1 MRGAGRKVGDILA
14 RGIAVLGS
22 TGSIGRQTLAIVQE
36 FPERFVVRGLAAGRN
51 WELLLEQTCRFRPQ
65 AVALLEKE
73 DALRLKAALPPGV
86 KTTVYWGREGLLQ
99 VATLPDAA
107 IVLTAVT
114 GAAGLE
120 PTLAAIEAGKDIA
133 LANKETLVA
142 AGEIVVGRVREKGVR
157 LLPVDSEHSAVW
169 QCLDG
174 RRGVAGIILTASGG
188 PFRELSPEALARVTP
203 DQALRHP
210 TWQMGPKITVDSA
223 TLMNK
228 GLEVIEAHWL
238 FGVPYDN
245 IRVLVHPQSIVHGMV
260 EFTDGNLMACL
271 SITDMRLPILY
282 ALSYPERLANSLP
295 RLDLAAV
302 GRLSF
307 EEPDAERFPAL
318 RLAYTAGK
326 TGGTMPAVL
335 NAANEVAVAAFLAG
349 ELPFTGIPEV
359 VERVM
364 AWHKV
369 EEKPELP
376 AILSADRWA
385 RAVAAEVV
393 QARHC

>member
-1 MRGAGRKVGDILA
+1 LRGAGRKVGDILA

>member
-1 MRGAGRKVGDILA
+1 MA
-14 RGIAVLGS
+14 RGIAILGS

-51 WELLLEQTCRFRPQ
+51 WELLLEQTCRFQPQ

-73 DALRLKAALPPGV
+73 DALRFKAALPPGV
-86 KTTVYWGREGLLQ
+86 KTAVYWGREGLLQ
-99 VATLPDAA
+99 IATLADAA

-142 AGEIVVGRVREKGVR
+142 AGEIVVRRVREKGVR

-174 RRGVAGIILTASGG
+174 RRGVVRIILTASGG
-188 PFRELSPEALARVTP
+188 PFRELNSEALARVTP
-203 DQALRHP
+203 DQALKHP

-238 FGVPYDN
+238 FGVSYDN

-260 EFTDGNLMACL
+260 EFADGNLVACL

-295 RLDLAAV
+295 RLDLVAV
-302 GRLSF
+302 GKLTF
-307 EEPDAERFPAL
+307 EEPDTERFPAL
-318 RLAYTAGK
+318 RLAYAAGK

-364 AWHKV
+364 DQHKV
-369 EEKPELP
+369 EAKPDLT

-385 RAVAAEVV
+385 RAAAAEVV
-393 QARHC
+393 RARHY

>member
-1 MRGAGRKVGDILA
+1 MA
-14 RGIAVLGS
+14 RGIAILGS

-86 KTTVYWGREGLLQ
+86 KTAVYWGHEGLLQ

-142 AGEIVVGRVREKGVR
+142 AGEIVVRRVREKGVR

-174 RRGVAGIILTASGG
+174 RGGVAGIILTASGG
-188 PFRELSPEALARVTP
+188 PFRELNPEALARVTP
-203 DQALRHP
+203 DQALKHP

-238 FGVPYDN
+238 FGVSYDN

-260 EFTDGNLMACL
+260 EFADGNLVACL

-307 EEPDAERFPAL
+307 EEPDTERFPAL
-318 RLAYTAGK
+318 RLAYAAGK

-364 AWHKV
+364 ARHKV

-376 AILSADRWA
+376 AILSADQWA
-385 RAVAAEVV
+385 RAAAAEVV
-393 QARHC
+393 RARHC

>member
-1 MRGAGRKVGDILA
+1 MA